1 MADHGLYEEDI
12 SALWGAQD
20 SDVLLPA
27 PMDARERIDGD
38 DPHTAALR
46 EIKATLRTMEEE
58 LAALRRDVT
67 ELHEALAAA
76 RLWSP
81 VYGSASRSG

>member
-20 SDVLLPA
+20 SDVLQPA
-27 PMDARERIDGD
+27 PVDAKERADSD
-38 DPHTAALR
+38 DPHVAALR
-46 EIKATLRTMEEE
+46 EIKATLGTMEEE

-76 RLWSP
+76 RLWTP
-81 VYGSASRSG
+81 VYGSTSRSG